1 LNHDVGRI
9 VADAPEAVKRPQKAF
24 LVWFAKDWLRVY
36 EPRLKLLI
44 FRDNPGANV
53 SDSAAFHEID
63 EAVRKDELK
72 EWWGRWGTWVVA
84 AAVAVVVAV
93 AGLVGWRQYDSA
105 QRAEASAAYSAAL
118 AQIAQDRTAA
128 RSAFEAQAK
137 NAPEPYRSLAALVA
151 AQLREPV
158 DAQVTALVEVAPTL
172 SAAELTDL
180 ANVIAGYK
188 SIDSPRAE
196 ELIAK
201 LEPLAGPDR
210 PFRLSVR
217 ELQAMLAVRKGDLK
231 QARELWSEIA
241 KDPQAPQAAAQRAS
255 AMLNLHG
262 PAEAK

>member
-1 LNHDVGRI
+1 
-9 VADAPEAVKRPQKAF
+9 
-24 LVWFAKDWLRVY
+24 
-36 EPRLKLLI
+36 
-44 FRDNPGANV
+44 V

-72 EWWGRWGTWVVA
+72 EWWNRWGTWVVA
-84 AAVAVVVAV
+84 AAVAAVVAV
-93 AGLVGWRQYDSA
+93 TALVGWRQYDASR
-105 QRAEASAAYSAAL
+105 RAEASAAYTAAL
-118 AQIAQDRTAA
+118 AQIAQDKPAA
-128 RSAFEAQAK
+128 LKALEDQAK

-151 AQLREPV
+151 AQLREPLE
-158 DAQVTALVEVAPTL
+158 AQVTALLQVAPTL
-172 SAAELTDL
+172 TSAELSDL
-180 ANVIAGYK
+180 ANVIAAYK

-196 ELIAK
+196 ELVAR

-231 QARELWSEIA
+231 RARELWSEIG